1 MTATTNDT
9 QYRFEKGEHHS
20 VVALLPP
27 LNECP
32 WNDIDRLGTEMLQR
46 LGDRK
51 VSCLMD
57 LSNLSYMGSAMV
69 ALVVRVWKHIKE
81 GKGRMVVVNRDA
93 MVLEVLTLAG
103 LHKVWTIVET
113 RERGLQELG
122 VTEGGSFGTVG
133 GASGR
138 PLMIGGGVALLGAVV
153 GLGLLFAGGAVSPKV
168 ALAVVFVFSA
178 AGMIVGTLLAM
189 RPVASERNA
198 GLAYLCG
205 GLVALLLG
213 VMNMS

>member
-1 MTATTNDT
+1 
-9 QYRFEKGEHHS
+9 
-20 VVALLPP
+20 
-27 LNECP
+27 
-32 WNDIDRLGTEMLQR
+32 
-46 LGDRK
+46 
-51 VSCLMD
+51 
-57 LSNLSYMGSAMV
+57 
-69 ALVVRVWKHIKE
+69 
-81 GKGRMVVVNRDA
+81 MVVVNRDA

-122 VTEGGSFGTVG
+122 VSGGGSFGTAPG
-133 GASGR
+133 TGSAR
-138 PLMIGGGVALLGAVV
+138 PLVIGGGVALLGAVV

-168 ALAVVFVFSA
+168 AAATVFVCSA

-213 VMNMS
+213 VMNMMS